1 MKVFA
6 VVYASYEAGDF
17 CWDSDNIIFMSLD
30 QNKTVKFFNK
40 QISWYLNRDD
50 VELDEDNNSTTFSC
64 SIGKWS
70 YSYEL
75 VEFELDKDL
84 RYI

>member
-1 MKVFA
+1 MT
-6 VVYASYEAGDF
+6 VYTIMYSSYESGDF
-17 CWDSDNIIFMSLD
+17 CWDSDNVIFMSLD
-30 QNKTVKFFNK
+30 RNKTVDFFNK

-64 SIGKWS
+64 SVGKWS
-70 YSYEL
+70 YAYEL

>member
-1 MKVFA
+1 MI
-6 VVYASYEAGDF
+6 VYAVIYSSYESGDF
-17 CWDSDNIIFMSLD
+17 CWSNDNVIYMSLD
-30 QNKTVKFFNK
+30 QNKAINFFNK
-40 QISWYLNRDD
+40 EISWYLNQDD
-50 VELDEDNNSTTFSC
+50 VELDEDNDATTFSC
-64 SIGKWS
+64 SVGKWS

>member
-1 MKVFA
+1 MT
-6 VVYASYEAGDF
+6 VYAIIYSSYESGDF
-17 CWDSDNIIFMSLD
+17 FWSSDNVIYISLD
-30 QNKTVKFFNK
+30 QNKAIDFFNK
-40 QISWYLNRDD
+40 EISWYLNRDD
-50 VELDEDNNSTTFSC
+50 VELYKHNNATTFGC
-64 SIGKWS
+64 SVGKWS

>member
-17 CWDSDNIIFMSLD
+17 CWDSDNVIFMSLD
-30 QNKTVKFFNK
+30 QNKTVEFFNK
-40 QISWYLNRDD
+40 QVSWYLNRDD